1 MLSSWNKWP
10 RVALSGFV
18 IALSIAYPLVVFA
31 LEAKVPAIAFALAAC
46 GLLFLRAVQG
56 PLPVDRSNKSIRFS
70 MIAAIVLI
78 VGLAQVDG
86 QVAAKA
92 YPVVISGG
100 LAFLFGASLW
110 RPPSLVE
117 RMAELGGETLSPAI
131 RLYCRR
137 VTMVWALWLAINTLI
152 AAALALFGSLEAW
165 ALWTGLL
172 SYLVMGLIFAA
183 EFTLRR
189 FVRRRHAAE

>member
-31 LEAKVPAIAFALAAC
+31 LEARVPAIAFALAAC
-46 GLLFLRAVQG
+46 GLLFLRAVQS
-56 PLPVDRSNKSIRFS
+56 PLPTDRSIRLS

-78 VGLAQVDG
+78 VGLALVDG

-110 RPPSLVE
+110 RSSSLVE

-137 VTMVWALWLAINTLI
+137 VTMVWALWLTINTLI

-165 ALWTGLL
+165 ALWTGFL

-189 FVRRRHAAE
+189 FLRRRHAAE

>member
-1 MLSSWNKWP
+1 MLSSRNKWA
-10 RVALSGFV
+10 RIALSGLV
-18 IALSIAYPLVVFA
+18 VALSIAYPLVVFA
-31 LEAKVPAIAFALAAC
+31 LEARVPAIAFALAAC
-46 GLLFLRAVQG
+46 GLLLLRAVQS
-56 PLPVDRSNKSIRFS
+56 PLPVDRPIRFS

-92 YPVVISGG
+92 YPVVVSGG
-100 LAFLFGASLW
+100 LAFLFGASLR

-137 VTMVWALWLAINTLI
+137 VTMVWALWLAINTFI

-189 FVRRRHAAE
+189 LLRRRHAAE

>member
-1 MLSSWNKWP
+1 MLSSRNKWP

-31 LEAKVPAIAFALAAC
+31 LDAKVPAIAFALAAC
-46 GLLFLRAVQG
+46 GLLLLRAMQS
-56 PLPVDRSNKSIRFS
+56 PLPVDKPIRFS
-70 MIAAIVLI
+70 MIVAIVLI
-78 VGLAQVDG
+78 VGLTQVDS

-100 LAFLFGASLW
+100 LAFLFGASLR

-137 VTMVWALWLAINTLI
+137 VTMVWALWLAINTFI
-152 AAALALFGSLEAW
+152 AAALAIFGSLEAW

-172 SYLVMGLIFAA
+172 SYLVMGLIFAV

-189 FVRRRHAAE
+189 FVRRRHAAG

>member
-1 MLSSWNKWP
+1 MLSSRNKWA

-31 LEAKVPAIAFALAAC
+31 LEARVPAIAFALAAC
-46 GLLFLRAVQG
+46 GLLLLRAMQSL
-56 PLPVDRSNKSIRFS
+56 LPVDRPIRFS

-100 LAFLFGASLW
+100 LAFLFGASLR

-117 RMAELGGETLSPAI
+117 RMAELGGETPSPAI

-137 VTMVWALWLAINTLI
+137 VTMVWALWLTINTFI
-152 AAALALFGSLEAW
+152 AAALAIFGSLEAW

-189 FVRRRHAAE
+189 FLRRRHAAG

>member
-1 MLSSWNKWP
+1 MLSSRNKWA

-31 LEAKVPAIAFALAAC
+31 LEARVPAIAFALAAC
-46 GLLFLRAVQG
+46 GLLFLRAMQS
-56 PLPVDRSNKSIRFS
+56 PLPIDRPIRFS

-78 VGLAQVDG
+78 VGLAQVDS

-100 LAFLFGASLW
+100 LAFLFGASLR

-117 RMAELGGETLSPAI
+117 RMAELSGETLSPAI

-137 VTMVWALWLAINTLI
+137 VTMVWALWLTINTFI
-152 AAALALFGSLEAW
+152 AAALAIFGSLEAW

-189 FVRRRHAAE
+189 FLRRRHAAG

>member
-1 MLSSWNKWP
+1 MLSSRNKWH

-31 LEAKVPAIAFALAAC
+31 LEARVPAIAFALAAC
-46 GLLFLRAVQG
+46 GLLFLRAVQS
-56 PLPVDRSNKSIRFS
+56 PLPTGRPIRFA

-78 VGLAQVDG
+78 VGLALVDG

-165 ALWTGLL
+165 ALWTGFL
-172 SYLVMGLIFAA
+172 SYLVMGLIFAV

-189 FVRRRHAAE
+189 LVRRRHAAE

>member
-1 MLSSWNKWP
+1 MLSSRNKWA

-31 LEAKVPAIAFALAAC
+31 LEARVPAIAFALAAC
-46 GLLFLRAVQG
+46 GLLFLRAMQS
-56 PLPVDRSNKSIRFS
+56 PLPVDRPIRIS

-78 VGLAQVDG
+78 VGLAQVDS

-100 LAFLFGASLW
+100 LAFLFGASLR

-117 RMAELGGETLSPAI
+117 KMAELGGETLSAAI

-137 VTMVWALWLAINTLI
+137 VTLVWALWLTINTFI
-152 AAALALFGSLEAW
+152 AAALAIFGSLEAW

-172 SYLVMGLIFAA
+172 SYLVIGLIFAA

-189 FVRRRHAAE
+189 FLRRRHAAG

>member
-31 LEAKVPAIAFALAAC
+31 LDGRVPAIAFALAAC
-46 GLLFLRAVQG
+46 GLLFLRAVQS
-56 PLPVDRSNKSIRFS
+56 PLPTDRPIRFS

-78 VGLAQVDG
+78 VGLALVDG
-86 QVAAKA
+86 RVAAKA

-100 LAFLFGASLW
+100 LAFLFGVSLW

-117 RMAELGGETLSPAI
+117 RMAALGGETLSPAI

-137 VTMVWALWLAINTLI
+137 VTMVWALWLAINTVI
-152 AAALALFGSLEAW
+152 AAALAIFGSLEAW
-165 ALWTGLL
+165 ALWTGFL

>member
-1 MLSSWNKWP
+1 MLSSRNKWP

-31 LEAKVPAIAFALAAC
+31 LEGKVPAIAFALAAC
-46 GLLFLRAVQG
+46 GLLLLRAVQS
-56 PLPVDRSNKSIRFS
+56 PLPVDRPTRFS

-78 VGLAQVDG
+78 VGLTQVDS

-92 YPVVISGG
+92 YPVVVSGG
-100 LAFLFGASLW
+100 LGFLFGASLW

-117 RMAELGGETLSPAI
+117 RMAALGGETLSPAI

-152 AAALALFGSLEAW
+152 AAALAIFGSLEAW

-172 SYLVMGLIFAA
+172 SYLVMGLIFAV
-183 EFTLRR
+183 EFILRR
-189 FVRRRHAAE
+189 LLRRRLAAQ

>member
-1 MLSSWNKWP
+1 MLSSWNKWS

-31 LEAKVPAIAFALAAC
+31 LEARVPAIAFVLAAC
-46 GLLFLRAVQG
+46 GLLFLRAVQS
-56 PLPVDRSNKSIRFS
+56 PLPTDRSIRFS

-78 VGLAQVDG
+78 VGLALVDG

-110 RPPSLVE
+110 RPSSLVE

-137 VTMVWALWLAINTLI
+137 VTMVWALWLAINTFI
-152 AAALALFGSLEAW
+152 AAALAIFGSLEAW
-165 ALWTGLL
+165 ALWTGFL

>member
-1 MLSSWNKWP
+1 MLYWRNKRV

-31 LEAKVPAIAFALAAC
+31 LEARVPAIAFALAAC
-46 GLLFLRAVQG
+46 GLLILRAMHS
-56 PLPVDRSNKSIRFS
+56 PLPADRSMRYP

-78 VGLAQVDG
+78 VGLTQVDT

-100 LAFLFGASLW
+100 LAFFFAASLW

-152 AAALALFGSLEAW
+152 AAALAIFGSLEAW

-183 EFTLRR
+183 EFILRR
-189 FVRRRHAAE
+189 FLRRRHAAE

>member
-1 MLSSWNKWP
+1 MLSSRNKWA
-10 RVALSGFV
+10 RIALSGLV
-18 IALSIAYPLVVFA
+18 VALSIAYPLVVFA
-31 LEAKVPAIAFALAAC
+31 LEARVPAIAFALAAC
-46 GLLFLRAVQG
+46 GLLLLRAVQS
-56 PLPVDRSNKSIRFS
+56 PLPVDRPIRFS

-86 QVAAKA
+86 QIAAKA
-92 YPVVISGG
+92 YPVVVSGG
-100 LAFLFGASLW
+100 LAFLFGASLR

-137 VTMVWALWLAINTLI
+137 VTMVWALWLAINTFI

-189 FVRRRHAAE
+189 LLRRRHAAE

>member
-1 MLSSWNKWP
+1 MLSSWNKWA

-31 LEAKVPAIAFALAAC
+31 LEARVPAIAFALAAC
-46 GLLFLRAVQG
+46 GLLFLRAVQS
-56 PLPVDRSNKSIRFS
+56 PLPTDRPIRFA

-78 VGLAQVDG
+78 VGLAQVDS

-100 LAFLFGASLW
+100 LAFLFGASLR

-152 AAALALFGSLEAW
+152 AAALAIFGSLEAW

-189 FVRRRHAAE
+189 FLRRRHAAG

>member
-1 MLSSWNKWP
+1 MLSSRNKWP

-31 LEAKVPAIAFALAAC
+31 LEARVPAIAFALAAC
-46 GLLFLRAVQG
+46 GLLLLRAMQS
-56 PLPVDRSNKSIRFS
+56 PLPLDRPIRFS

-78 VGLAQVDG
+78 VGLAQVDS

-100 LAFLFGASLW
+100 LAFLFGASLR

-117 RMAELGGETLSPAI
+117 KMAELGGETLSPAI

-137 VTMVWALWLAINTLI
+137 VTLVWALWLTINTFI
-152 AAALALFGSLEAW
+152 AAALAIFGSLEAW

-189 FVRRRHAAE
+189 FLRRRHAAG

>member
-1 MLSSWNKWP
+1 MLSSRNKWA
-10 RVALSGFV
+10 RIALSGLV

-31 LEAKVPAIAFALAAC
+31 LEARVPAIAFALAAC
-46 GLLFLRAVQG
+46 GLLFLRAVQS
-56 PLPVDRSNKSIRFS
+56 PLPTDRSIRFS

-78 VGLAQVDG
+78 AGLAQVDS
-86 QVAAKA
+86 QMAAKA

-172 SYLVMGLIFAA
+172 SYLVMGLIFAV

>member
-1 MLSSWNKWP
+1 MLSSWNKWA

-31 LEAKVPAIAFALAAC
+31 LEARVPAIAFALAAC
-46 GLLFLRAVQG
+46 GLLLLRAVHS
-56 PLPVDRSNKSIRFS
+56 PLPVDGPIRFS

-78 VGLAQVDG
+78 VGLAQVDS

-100 LAFLFGASLW
+100 LAFLFGASLR

-137 VTMVWALWLAINTLI
+137 VTMVWALWLTINTFI
-152 AAALALFGSLEAW
+152 AAALAVFGSLEAW

-189 FVRRRHAAE
+189 FLRRRHAAG

>member
-1 MLSSWNKWP
+1 MLSSRNKWP

-31 LEAKVPAIAFALAAC
+31 LDARVPAIAFALAAC
-46 GLLFLRAVQG
+46 GLLFLRAMQT
-56 PLPVDRSNKSIRFS
+56 PLPVDRPIRFS

-78 VGLAQVDG
+78 VGLTQVDS

-100 LAFLFGASLW
+100 LAFLFGASLR

-137 VTMVWALWLAINTLI
+137 VTMVWALWLAINTFI
-152 AAALALFGSLEAW
+152 AAALAIFGSLEAW

-172 SYLVMGLIFAA
+172 SYLVMGLIFAV

-189 FVRRRHAAE
+189 FVRRRHAAG

>member
-1 MLSSWNKWP
+1 MLSSWNKWA

-31 LEAKVPAIAFALAAC
+31 LEARVPAIAFALAAC
-46 GLLFLRAVQG
+46 GLLLLRTVHS
-56 PLPVDRSNKSIRFS
+56 PLPVDRPIRFS

-78 VGLAQVDG
+78 VGLAQVDS

-100 LAFLFGASLW
+100 LAFLFGASLR

-137 VTMVWALWLAINTLI
+137 VTMVWALWLTINTFI
-152 AAALALFGSLEAW
+152 AAALAVFGSLEAW

-189 FVRRRHAAE
+189 FVRRRHAAG